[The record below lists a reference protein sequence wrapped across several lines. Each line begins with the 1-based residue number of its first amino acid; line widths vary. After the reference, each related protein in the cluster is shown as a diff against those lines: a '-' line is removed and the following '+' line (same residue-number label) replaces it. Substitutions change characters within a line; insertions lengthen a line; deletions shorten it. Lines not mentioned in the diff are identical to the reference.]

1 MPTYQDIKIFDYY
14 EANRSA
20 KSELAAQEL
29 FDFLLEEDDI
39 SLVWGN
45 TVVGYVQEKK
55 KIGRTIR
62 ATLYVTPKFLKET
75 AAENY
80 RIREYEI
87 IRGMGGD
94 MVSLHIEPCGQPSF
108 WDKIKFKLSKKPS
121 KVEDIAPSN

>member
-1 MPTYQDIKIFDYY
+1 MPIYQNVKIFDYY

-45 TVVGYVQEKK
+45 SVVGYVQEKQ

-62 ATLYVTPKFLKET
+62 ATLYVTSKFLKET

-87 IRGMGGD
+87 VRGMGGD
-94 MVSLHIEPCGQPSF
+94 MVSLH
-108 WDKIKFKLSKKPS
+108 KIGRASCRER
-121 KVEDIAPSN
+121 V